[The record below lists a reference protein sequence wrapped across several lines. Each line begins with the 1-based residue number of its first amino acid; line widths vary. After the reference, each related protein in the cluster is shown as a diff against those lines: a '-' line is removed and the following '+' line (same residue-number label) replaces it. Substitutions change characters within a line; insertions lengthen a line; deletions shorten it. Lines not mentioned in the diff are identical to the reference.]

1 MTTLKSGFCG
11 PQRGK
16 VRPPQSP
23 TGECGMVWAWVLE
36 HPQASREDC
45 LNWGATKGLNP
56 SNVNQE
62 YRRCHRWLKLGEAE
76 EKNSDIVAKLNNLG
90 NTIHLHGN
98 EEKELEIPTSMEEIE
113 INLALGISRSMQSSK
128 QDRMNR
134 LANAS
139 KTPEVV
145 FVQSKAF
152 LRNPDVVAEVLLRAN
167 GVCEQ
172 CGSNAPFLRAK
183 DGTPYLEVHHRKPL
197 ADHGEDSV
205 DNAIALCPNC
215 HRKSHYG

>member
-1 MTTLKSGFCG
+1 MATLKSGFCG

-23 TGECGMVWAWVLE
+23 TGKCGMVWVWIFD
-36 HPQASREDC
+36 HPQASRQDC
-45 LNWGATKGLNP
+45 LKWGENKGLNL
-56 SNVNQE
+56 SNVGQE
-62 YRRCHRWLKLGEAE
+62 YANCHRWLKRGELE
-76 EKNSDIVAKLNNLG
+76 E
-90 NTIHLHGN
+90 
-98 EEKELEIPTSMEEIE
+98 EELEIPTSMEEIE
-113 INLALGISRSMQSSK
+113 INLALGVSRSMHSSK
-128 QDRMNR
+128 KDRLNR
-134 LANAS
+134 LSNAS

-152 LRNPDVVAEVLLRAN
+152 LRNPDVVVEVLLRAN
-167 GVCEQ
+167 GECEQ

-183 DGTPYLEVHHRKPL
+183 DGTPYLEVHHRKRL

-215 HRKSHYG
+215 HRKAHYG